1 MRTITY
7 TNKNVQL
14 TIDSEGLSIYNIGEE
29 NLAAMFEIND
39 SAELDS
45 IIADL
50 QDLRLAMRPFSDVI
64 KEKMDNILQYEN

>member
-14 TIDSEGLSIYNIGEE
+14 TIESEGLSICNIGEE